1 MKITD
6 VITEKAILENLGY
19 RKKVLRENLPT
30 DISPIPE
37 TKNDFFNSTKKIP
50 SDLIKIKQLQK
61 NFLRDNASLNGLYE
75 LKKKVQSFEDSAN
88 SLKDYSVLT
97 RELNA
102 IVNSVKYNGESIISY
117 LSTNI
122 QDNKSLYTF
131 KSNLEAEINNIKTKI
146 AEERKTIAFYLV
158 KEENIE
164 GIKEFSSE
172 NAIRNVIESLNKSN
186 VHSIHK
192 GVSNLAVLLGVE
204 K

>member
-1 MKITD
+1 MKIND

-19 RKKVLRENLPT
+19 RKKVLKEDMPAEASST
-30 DISPIPE
+30 PE
-37 TKNDFFNSTKKIP
+37 IKNDFFNSTKKVP

-61 NFLRDNASLNGLYE
+61 NFLRDNASLKGLYE
-75 LKKKVQSFEDSAN
+75 LQEKVHEFESSPN
-88 SLKDYSVLT
+88 PTKDYGSLT

-102 IVNSVKYNGESIISY
+102 IVNSVKYNGENIISY

-131 KSNLEAEINNIKTKI
+131 KSNLELEINNIKSKI

-158 KEENIE
+158 KEENIA

-172 NAIRNVIESLNKSN
+172 NAIRSVLESLNKTN

-192 GVSNLAVLLGVE
+192 GVSNLAILLGVE